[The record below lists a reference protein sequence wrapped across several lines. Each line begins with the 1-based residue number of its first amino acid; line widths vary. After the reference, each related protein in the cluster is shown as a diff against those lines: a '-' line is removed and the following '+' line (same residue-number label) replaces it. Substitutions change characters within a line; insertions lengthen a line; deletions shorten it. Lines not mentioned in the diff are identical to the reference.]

1 MRPVIELRSRMSTVL
16 LGMVAG
22 PDGAQVRHRIHGTPG
37 PRWFPAGSPIQT
49 VHGDAA
55 MYIGG
60 IRALLLQSLHPLAMA
75 AVDDFS
81 DYRTNIW
88 GRLAR
93 TATFIAT
100 TTFGTTNNAQEA
112 VDIVKAVHLRVR
124 GTTPDGR
131 PYRADDPDLLTWVH
145 TAEIDSFLT
154 AHRLFGRQRLDH
166 AGYDTY
172 VDQAAT
178 VADRLGARNPP
189 TSTAA
194 LAQALDN
201 FRPELTGTSAAR
213 AVAIFIRDAPVPSA
227 VRPGYRAMVRAA
239 VATLPRWARDPLG
252 LPDRPRLD
260 RSVHRLTGTAMTTA
274 MRWLTSAQPMRHP
287 QRPPQP
293 QHDG

>member
-1 MRPVIELRSRMSTVL
+1 MIDLRSRMSTVL

-22 PDGAQVRHRIHGTPG
+22 PDGAQVRHRIYGTPG
-37 PRWFPAGSPIQT
+37 TLWFPAGSPIQT

-81 DYRTNIW
+81 DYRTNVW

-100 TTFGTTNNAQEA
+100 TTFGTADHAQEA
-112 VDIVKAVHLRVR
+112 VDIVKAVHVRVS
-124 GTTPDGR
+124 GTAPDGR
-131 PYRADDPDLLTWVH
+131 PYRADDPDLLRWVH
-145 TAEIDSFLT
+145 TAEIDSFRT
-154 AHRLFGRQRLDH
+154 AHRLFGRDRLDD

-172 VDQAAT
+172 VAQAAT

-189 TSTAA
+189 TSTTG
-194 LAQALDN
+194 LAQTLQD
-201 FRPELTGTSAAR
+201 FRGELSGTPAAR
-213 AVAIFIRDAPVPSA
+213 EVATFIRDAPVPSA
-227 VRPGYRAMVRAA
+227 VQPGYRAMVRAA
-239 VATLPRWARDPLG
+239 VATLPRWAREPLG

-260 RSVHRLTGTAMTTA
+260 RSVHRRTGTAMTMA
-274 MRWLTSAQPMRHP
+274 MRWLSSAEPMRRP
-287 QRPPQP
+287 QRPHQP
-293 QHDG
+293 QHGG